1 MSSDHEGRYGMSGG
15 IGGKM
20 PHSHSTPA
28 GVDGGGSRT
37 PPTTPRK
44 AGKMLAFRVQ
54 MLDDSITM
62 FQVQAK
68 ALGRVLFDQVCKQL
82 HLLEADYFGLEYQE
96 PNGTKY
102 WLDLEKPVCRQV
114 GLSLV
119 DPLLRFCVKF
129 YTPDPAQLEEEFT
142 RYLFCLQIKRDLAQ
156 GLLQCNDNT
165 AALMASYIVQAE
177 CGDYVIEDYP
187 DHTYLSTYKFVPHQ
201 DNELERRIMENHK
214 KHAGQSPAEAD
225 LNLLETARRCELYG
239 MKMHP
244 AKDHENVP
252 LNLAVAHMGIIVF
265 QHYTKINTFSWAKI
279 RKISFKRKKF
289 LIKLHPEG
297 YGYYKDTVEF
307 FFEGRNECKN
317 FWKKCV
323 ENHGF
328 FRCSVVKRVTRQKT
342 RVLSRGSSF
351 RYSGKTQKQIVEFVR
366 DNYVKR
372 QTFQRS
378 NSFRQT
384 SSGRALQGSEG
395 GGYRGATSSSS
406 LLGSSSISAHPLLPL
421 GDPALETPAL
431 SLSCGSMT
439 LDSPTTVTSV
449 SMGGTNH
456 RRDDTAMS
464 YRTLTSIDVHSTA
477 TPYGQGQVAS
487 HATSHHQQQSQYQQ
501 QQQTRI
507 SSTEDAEAEKP
518 QESPKGSPQ
527 HQQQQP
533 DTPQSTRKSE
543 NNNSV
548 YMRGMAERRLA
559 NGSCGQEIGNLSPNE
574 LSPVK
579 PMRNG
584 DLGDDGDIRKI
595 KRWPTDKAYFISKEL
610 LMTERTYKKDLEV
623 INVWFREELSKE
635 HESEGD
641 YLVTL
646 IELLADAHGPCL
658 HEMESRLARWESN
671 ARHNIGDFLYN
682 TLLNVLPLYD
692 QYLENLL
699 PVLEKFEYSIR
710 TSKHFD
716 QLCRDFEAQK
726 HCYLP
731 LTSFLLKPLQRLLHY
746 NSIIDRLLDHYP
758 KDHTDFEDCLAAR
771 DRLGETLL
779 EGLTV
784 LNQAENLVQLCELQR
799 DISGFDNLVQ
809 EGRRF
814 IRQGCLQKYSRKG
827 FQQRMFFLF
836 SDVLLYTFRSQQPTQ
851 SFRVHGQLPLKSMKI
866 QENDNKTGSDF
877 AFVIHG
883 LGNQSLTVAASSEE
897 EKERWLEDLNMA
909 IAQTDS
915 VEGKMPYLNLKTC
928 ILGSVDE
935 VGDGTGM
942 EGDRTSCGG
951 AKASQRS
958 NTTVHVCWHRNTS
971 ISYSDQLRAFQN
983 QLSGFL
989 LRKFKNS
996 NGWQKLWVV
1005 FTNFCLFFYKS
1016 HQDDFPLASLP
1027 LLGYAVSQP
1036 ADKDAINK
1044 DFVFKLQFKNH
1055 VYFFRAESDYTY
1067 GRWMEVIKSA
1077 TQQSHVTTSTVSKRT
1092 IK

>member
-1 MSSDHEGRYGMSGG
+1 MNDIESISMKGSGVS
-15 IGGKM
+15 KM

-28 GVDGGGSRT
+28 GVDGGSRT

-44 AGKMLAFRVQ
+44 AGKMLAVRVQ
-54 MLDDSITM
+54 MLDDTVTM

-114 GLSLV
+114 GLSLI

-142 RYLFCLQIKRDLAQ
+142 RYLFCHQIKRDLAQ

-201 DNELERRIMENHK
+201 DQELERRIMENHK

-244 AKDHENVP
+244 AKDHEGVP
-252 LNLAVAHMGIIVF
+252 LNLAVAHMGIVVF
-265 QHYTKINTFSWAKI
+265 QNFTKINTFSWAKI
-279 RKISFKRKKF
+279 RKISFKRKRF

-328 FRCSVVKRVTRQKT
+328 FRCSVVKRVVRQKT

-384 SSGRALQGSEG
+384 SGGRALQGLEG
-395 GGYRGATSSSS
+395 GGYRGATPSSS
-406 LLGSSSISAHPLLPL
+406 LMGSSSISAHPLLPL

-449 SMGGTNH
+449 SMGGTIH
-456 RRDDTAMS
+456 RREDTATS
-464 YRTLTSIDVHSTA
+464 FRTLTSIDVHSPA
-477 TPYGQGQVAS
+477 TPSQVPAPRQMLV
-487 HATSHHQQQSQYQQ
+487 TSQQ
-501 QQQTRI
+501 RI
-507 SSTEDAEAEKP
+507 SSADTESDK
-518 QESPKGSPQ
+518 QGTPKK
-527 HQQQQP
+527 
-533 DTPQSTRKSE
+533 RE

-548 YMRGMAERRLA
+548 FANEKPSPENRAA
-559 NGSCGQEIGNLSPNE
+559 NGLVETSNASIVDTPD

-579 PMRNG
+579 HARNG
-584 DLGDDGDIRKI
+584 ELEDAEVRKT
-595 KRWPTDKAYFISKEL
+595 KRWPTDKAYYIAKEL
-610 LMTERTYKKDLEV
+610 LMTERTYKKDLDV
-623 INVWFREELSKE
+623 INVWFREEVSREAEL
-635 HESEGD
+635 EGEA
-641 YLVTL
+641 VVSL
-646 IELLADAHGPCL
+646 IELLADVHGPCL
-658 HEMESRLARWESN
+658 QEMEARLARWESN

-692 QYLENLL
+692 QYLENLIA
-699 PVLEKFEYSIR
+699 VLEKMEYYTR
-710 TSKHFD
+710 TSRRFD

-779 EGLTV
+779 EGLGIIT
-784 LNQAENLVQLCELQR
+784 QAENLVQLCEMQR
-799 DISGFDNLVQ
+799 DIGGFDNLVQ
-809 EGRRF
+809 DGRRF

-836 SDVLLYTFRSQQPTQ
+836 SDVLLYTFRTQQPTQ
-851 SFRVHGQLPLKSMKI
+851 CFRVHGQLPLKGIKI
-866 QENDNKTGSDF
+866 REGDNKTGSDF
-877 AFVIHG
+877 AFVIDAQ
-883 LGNQSLTVAASSEE
+883 GNQCLTVAASNEE

-909 IAQTDS
+909 IAQADADP
-915 VEGKMPYLNLKTC
+915 KMLYLNLKSC
-928 ILGSVDE
+928 ILDSTDE
-935 VGDGTGM
+935 VGDGVGL
-942 EGDRTSCGG
+942 ESERGSCGG

-1027 LLGYAVSQP
+1027 LLGYTVTTPSE
-1036 ADKDAINK
+1036 KDGISK
-1044 DFVFKLQFKNH
+1044 DFVFKLQFKSH
-1055 VYFFRAESDYTY
+1055 VYFFRAESDYTF
-1067 GRWMEVIKSA
+1067 GRWIEVIRSA
-1077 TQQSHVTTSTVSKRT
+1077 TQQSHVPVSFNGREGY
-1092 IK
+1092 